1 MRRRRILGG
10 GGGSDDDNG
19 DDEMDD
25 SDLDEPGWRI
35 TPKMMDIVD
44 LSDWLR
50 SELGDGGLQRMIFEI
65 DKANLGRRGRAGGV
79 DATGGGDSRV

>member
-10 GGGSDDDNG
+10 GGGSDDDDGG
-19 DDEMDD
+19 DETDD

-50 SELGDGGLQRMIFEI
+50 SELGGGGLRRLIFEI
-65 DKANLGRRGRAGGV
+65 DESDLEASRLS
-79 DATGGGDSRV
+79 GGGGRDGGR